1 MPDPHDEH
9 KPPFIDPAADS
20 FDDPGDEQSVVRMPE
35 QLSEPDARVA
45 KLLESESATTEQ
57 LASAIEEQEAA
68 DAADTLE
75 ELDPEQSAAVLQEM
89 EEESA
94 AEALAHMDHHL
105 AATVLA
111 DLEPHE
117 AAEFLLLMDPDD
129 AVDTLQALPTHEAEH
144 ILRAMPAPNAA
155 TLGKL
160 ARYDPD
166 SAGGLMTT
174 EVPSLDASLSIPR
187 AIEALRAN
195 HAFTDAEQPLP
206 YVYCVDHD
214 NHLVGTLDV
223 RRLLITHGEKTIHE
237 IMDHEVDAL
246 SPTLDRE
253 DVAHEF
259 EHYDHIAMPVVDADR
274 RLLGMV
280 TIDDVIDIIRAEQTE
295 DVMKQVGAGAR
306 ESVRTSLREKL
317 AGRLP
322 WLALNLLTSQLAAVT
337 VLGFRDLIHHVEI
350 LAALMGV
357 IANQAGNAGQ
367 QALAVTLRALVLDD
381 IRPGKRFAVVLK
393 EVAVG
398 AISGLL
404 VGTLLLIAA
413 AIAGHLGLIEDLNWR
428 LGVVGALAMTAALT
442 VGCLVGSAVPILIDR
457 LGRDPATGST
467 IFLTMVTDTAAF
479 ITFLGLASILHA
491 WIMGVPPAP
500 G

>member
-1 MPDPHDEH
+1 VPDPHDAH
-9 KPPFIDPAADS
+9 KPPHPDTPADS
-20 FDDPGDEQSVVRMPE
+20 FDDPGDEQSVVRT
-35 QLSEPDARVA
+35 SEEPSAPDERVA
-45 KLLESESATTEQ
+45 ELLESETATTEQ

-68 DAADTLE
+68 DAADVLE

-111 DLEPHE
+111 DLESHE
-117 AAEFLLLMDPDD
+117 AAEFLLLMEPDD
-129 AVDTLQALPTHEAEH
+129 AVDTLQALPRDEAEQ
-144 ILRAMPAPNAA
+144 ILRAMPAPRAA

-174 EVPSLDASLSIPR
+174 DVPWLDASLSIPR
-187 AIEALRAN
+187 AIDALRAN
-195 HAFTDAEQPLP
+195 TAFTEAEPPLP
-206 YVYCVDHD
+206 YVYCVDAD

-223 RRLLITHGEKTIHE
+223 RRLLIARGEKTIDE

-259 EHYDHIAMPVVDADR
+259 ERYDYIAMPVVDADR

-306 ESVRTSLREKL
+306 ESVRTTVRAKL

-381 IRPGKRFAVVLK
+381 IRPGKQFVVVAK

-398 AISGLL
+398 SISGIL
-404 VGTLLLIAA
+404 VGLLLLAA
-413 AIAGHLGLIEDLNWR
+413 AALIGSLGLIPELNWR
-428 LGVVGALAMTAALT
+428 IGLVGAVAMTAALT
-442 VGCLVGSAVPILIDR
+442 VGCLVGSAVPIVIDR

-467 IFLTMVTDTAAF
+467 IFLTMVTDTSSF
-479 ITFLGLASILHA
+479 LTFLGLASLLYKWIVHA
-491 WIMGVPPAP
+491 PLPP